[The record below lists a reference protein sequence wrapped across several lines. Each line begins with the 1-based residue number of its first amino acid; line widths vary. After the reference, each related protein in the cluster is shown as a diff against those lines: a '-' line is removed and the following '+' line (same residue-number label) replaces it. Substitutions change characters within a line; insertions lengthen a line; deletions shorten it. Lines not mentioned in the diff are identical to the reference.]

1 MTFTRTLSGRRSFLA
16 AAFAGSTAASL
27 TRARAAAFQNSPND
41 RLQIGLIGTGGRM
54 RDHFNELR
62 KIKDSENL
70 AITAVCD
77 VYRPNREAAAAR
89 VEKEYGA
96 RPRTT
101 TRYQELLAWKDV
113 DAVVIA
119 TPDFSHPIILEEA
132 LRAGKD
138 VFVEKPFATD
148 LASAKSAFAAAR
160 ASDRIVQVGSQRR
173 SDPGFIACARQ
184 IRSGILG
191 KITRID
197 IDNHFQEARWRRDHH
212 MIQAS
217 DVDWEAFQ
225 LGGRIRQ
232 PFDARLF
239 REWQL
244 FEETTN
250 GIPGLWMSHFIDLVA
265 WYLDDPYPR
274 GAVSS
279 GGVYLW
285 KDGRRTADVFHTLV
299 DYNDCLVSFAMSLTN
314 ASQPRNLWYGV
325 RGTLDANALTVTGAG
340 SRDPQRI
347 AQEIRIQPE
356 AGIEPHMQNWIRCI
370 RSRKEPRAPVQAG
383 FSHAV
388 AGILASEALRLGK
401 RVRFDAKTLEMSS

>member
-1 MTFTRTLSGRRSFLA
+1 MKDPGWSRRQFAGLTTLTA
-16 AAFAGSTAASL
+16 AAISHAGSP
-27 TRARAAAFQNSPND
+27 SPNS
-41 RLQIGLIGTGGRM
+41 RLNIGLIGTGGRM

-62 KIKDSENL
+62 KIREAENL
-70 AITAVCD
+70 TITAVCD
-77 VYRPNREAAAAR
+77 VYRPNREAAVER

-96 RPRTT
+96 KPRVT
-101 TRYQELLAWKDV
+101 TRYQELLQWKDV
-113 DAVVIA
+113 DAVIIA
-119 TPDFSHPIILEEA
+119 TPDFSHPIILEDA
-132 LRAGKD
+132 IRAGKD

-148 LASAKSAFAAAR
+148 LPSAKSAFRAAQ

-173 SDPGFIACARQ
+173 SDPGFIACAKQ
-184 IRSGILG
+184 IQSGILG

-212 MIQAS
+212 MIQAA
-217 DVDWEAFQ
+217 DVDWDAFRM
-225 LGGRIRQ
+225 GGRIHRQ
-232 PFDARLF
+232 TFDARLF

-265 WYLDDPYPR
+265 WYLNDPYPK
-274 GAVSS
+274 GAVSN

-285 KDGRRTADVFHTLV
+285 KDGRQTCDVFHTLV

-314 ASQPRNLWYGV
+314 ASTPRNLWYGV
-325 RGTLDANALTVTGAG
+325 RGTLDANALTITGAG
-340 SRDPQRI
+340 SRDSQRI
-347 AQEIRIQPE
+347 PVEIRVLPE
-356 AGIEPHMQNWIRCI
+356 PDIESHIHNWVRCV

-388 AGILASEALRLGK
+388 AGILASEALRK
-401 RVRFDAKTLEMSS
+401 QRRITFDARSLEMSS